1 MERKNVNNK
10 VTLETRDESNIY
22 ERIRKFERVGATK
35 TEKKQRA
42 VLRSSGKIKQEAR
55 LLVSDPKTYDWQR
68 TGNELLGKK

>member
-1 MERKNVNNK
+1 M
-10 VTLETRDESNIY
+10 
-22 ERIRKFERVGATK
+22 GATK